1 MKDVSDGN
9 YDSAITKCRTL
20 LEEVFCY
27 VIEKK
32 GEAPSESGEIGKLY
46 SQVKSLYSMH
56 QDKDMDIDPEPL
68 FDCYEEEDEEVAEME
83 QIKEHKK
90 RLMDYDEGPKYFVVG
105 NKLMRTY
112 LAGDDSWD
120 YELYNINMPDM
131 KIVDSGQIGENGN
144 LTRDEAINKV
154 LSWKN
159 LNKEKRYPTCGVGG

>member
-1 MKDVSDGN
+1 MYDLNKRSYFTTLGELRALLADLPDDTEISGSGAIGAWMHIAKDERVV
-9 YDSAITKCRTL
+9 C
-20 LEEVFCY
+20 
-27 VIEKK
+27 
-32 GEAPSESGEIGKLY
+32 
-46 SQVKSLYSMH
+46 
-56 QDKDMDIDPEPL
+56 IDPEPL

-159 LNKEKRYPTCGVGG
+159 LNKEKRYPIPVEALRKIDPDLE

>member
-1 MKDVSDGN
+1 M
-9 YDSAITKCRTL
+9 YDLNKRSYISTL
-20 LEEVFCY
+20 
-27 VIEKK
+27 
-32 GEAPSESGEIGKLY
+32 GELRMLLADLPDETEISGAGAFGAWLHFTNDEHI
-46 SQVKSLYSMH
+46 VC
-56 QDKDMDIDPEPL
+56 IDPEPL

-83 QIKEHKK
+83 QIKEHEE

-131 KIVDSGQIGENGN
+131 KIVDSGQLGENRN

-154 LSWKN
+154 LSWNN
-159 LNKEKRYPTCGVGG
+159 LNQEKRYPIPVEALRKIDPYLE